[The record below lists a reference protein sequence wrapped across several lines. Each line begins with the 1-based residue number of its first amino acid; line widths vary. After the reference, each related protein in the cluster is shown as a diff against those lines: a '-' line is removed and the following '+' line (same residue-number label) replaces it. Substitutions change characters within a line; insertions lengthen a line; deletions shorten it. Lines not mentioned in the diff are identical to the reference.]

1 MQKTLNRRETIRLLV
16 VTPLLAVGLSA
27 CGKKSAP
34 DGCTDLTGLTDGEKA
49 ARAALQYTDR
59 SLQNDKRCDVCSFYQ
74 AAGDPA
80 ACGGCQLVKGP
91 IHPKGYCT
99 AFAPKT

>member
-1 MQKTLNRRETIRLLV
+1 MWKTLNRRETIRLLAA
-16 VTPLLAVGLSA
+16 TPLLGLAA
-27 CGKKSAP
+27 CGKSAP
-34 DGCTDLTGLTDGEKA
+34 DGCTDLTGLTEGEKT

-59 SLQNDKRCDVCSFYQ
+59 SMQNDKRCDLCSFYQ
-74 AAGDPA
+74 PVADAA

-99 AFAPKT
+99 AFAVKT